1 MLINAPTAFGADL
14 ALTQQIP
21 MADIVS
27 RVSADPENF
36 IVGVFDDDRLVGT
49 TGAYR
54 EIMPKRRHLGEIWG
68 VYVDPA
74 HRGNALSARML
85 TMALE
90 KLRDIGGIER
100 VQLAVTAGNEAAEA
114 TYLKAGFTAY
124 GIEPAATRVEGQ
136 DYDNILMQ
144 RLL

>member
-1 MLINAPTAFGADL
+1 MATDSDYTCRLLDAPDAAAWREIRLQMLINAPTAFGADL

-90 KLRDIGGIER
+90 KLRDIGG
-100 VQLAVTAGNEAAEA
+100 
-114 TYLKAGFTAY
+114 
-124 GIEPAATRVEGQ
+124 
-136 DYDNILMQ
+136 
-144 RLL
+144 